1 MEAGFIGF
9 IHKNYFLDVANF
21 LQPFDDAILTRE
33 AVPPR
38 SGCSATPSSKAQE
51 EKVASEK
58 FH

>member
-9 IHKNYFLDVANF
+9 IHKNCFLDVVYF
-21 LQPFDDAILTRE
+21 LQSFDDAILTRE

-38 SGCSATPSSKAQE
+38 SGCSATWSSKARE